1 MSANGHEPPVTP
13 GPGALMILD
22 RIRQASSQLPEEERC
37 EMCAVVIPPEHQHV
51 VNLESRGLLCT
62 CRACYLLFV
71 DRGAAG
77 GKFRSVPD
85 RHLSL
90 TGFGMS
96 QGEWDALQIPVSV
109 AFFFHNSVMDKVV
122 AFYPSPAGA
131 TESLLALDAWEQLVS
146 ANPVLVS
153 LEPDVEAL
161 LVRRADG
168 ASDSFLVP
176 IDACYELV
184 GLLRTRW
191 RGFDGGQD
199 AHEAI
204 DGFFA
209 ALATRST
216 VVPPPEGQS

>member
-1 MSANGHEPPVTP
+1 MSANGLNPPASP
-13 GPGALMILD
+13 APGALMILD
-22 RIRQASSQLPEEERC
+22 RIRQASSRLPDEEQC
-37 EMCAVVIPPEHQHV
+37 EMCSVLIPADHQHV
-51 VNLESRGLLCT
+51 VNIESRGLLCA

-71 DRGAAG
+71 ERGAAG

-85 RHLSL
+85 RYRSLS
-90 TGFGMS
+90 GFAMT

-109 AFFFHNSVMDKVV
+109 AFFFFNSVMDKVV

-131 TESLLALDAWEQLVS
+131 TESLLSLEAWDQLVVD
-146 ANPVLVS
+146 NPVLGT

-161 LVRRADG
+161 LVRRTDG
-168 ASDSFLVP
+168 HSDSFVVP

-199 AHEAI
+199 AHAAI
-204 DGFFA
+204 EGFFA
-209 ALATRST
+209 GLAERSEA
-216 VVPPPEGQS
+216 VSAPGDEP

>member
-1 MSANGHEPPVTP
+1 MAANGLNSPASPA
-13 GPGALMILD
+13 PGALMILD
-22 RIRQASSQLPEEERC
+22 RIRQASSRLPDEEQC
-37 EMCAVVIPPEHQHV
+37 EMCAVLIPADHQHV
-51 VNLESRGLLCT
+51 VNLESRGLLCA

-71 DRGAAG
+71 ERGAAG

-90 TGFGMS
+90 SGFAMT

-109 AFFFHNSVMDKVV
+109 AFFFFNSVMDRVV

-131 TESLLALDAWEQLVS
+131 TESLLSLEAWDQLVVD
-146 ANPVLVS
+146 NPVLGM

-168 ASDSFLVP
+168 HSDSFVVP

-199 AHEAI
+199 AHAAI
-204 DGFFA
+204 EGFFA
-209 ALATRST
+209 GLAERSKA
-216 VVPPPEGQS
+216 VPAPGEQP

>member
-1 MSANGHEPPVTP
+1 MAANGLNPPASP
-13 GPGALMILD
+13 APGALMILD
-22 RIRQASSQLPEEERC
+22 RIRQASTRLPDEEQC
-37 EMCAVVIPPEHQHV
+37 EMCAVRIPADHQHV
-51 VNLESRGLLCT
+51 VNLESRGLLCA

-71 DRGAAG
+71 ERGAAG

-90 TGFGMS
+90 SGFAMT

-109 AFFFHNSVMDKVV
+109 AFFFFNSVMDKVV

-131 TESLLALDAWEQLVS
+131 TESLLSLEAWDQLVVD
-146 ANPVLVS
+146 NPVLGT

-168 ASDSFLVP
+168 HSDSFVVP

-199 AHEAI
+199 AHAAI
-204 DGFFA
+204 DGFFVGLAERSKAVA
-209 ALATRST
+209 A
-216 VVPPPEGQS
+216 PGGEP